1 MLTFLI
7 FKLFSFLLPL
17 RSARCLKAPMFSEL
31 RFYLPQLKFDSF
43 SHQLV
48 ERQVGNH
55 LEGIP
60 YYGPRSEISG
70 PEISNRLVGSKRS
83 NSDSAFMAHESLES
97 LHLMKVFVMILSCF
111 TSLFSKLLLVIYIY

>member
-1 MLTFLI
+1 ML
-7 FKLFSFLLPL
+7 L
-17 RSARCLKAPMFSEL
+17 RWQNVSYYLYFSEL
-31 RFYLPQLKFDSF
+31 GFYLSRLNFDPF

-70 PEISNRLVGSKRS
+70 PEISNRLLGSKRS
-83 NSDSAFMAHESLES
+83 NSDSAFMGHESLES
-97 LHLMKVFVMILSCF
+97 LHLMKVFVI
-111 TSLFSKLLLVIYIY
+111 SK